1 MKKILVLTLSCLGS
15 VSIYAQ
21 STCET
26 RVDAHQKATTNQRV
40 AYCLT
45 PDYMAPDSTYSEL
58 VFSGVSTR
66 NTQTA
71 PATTVRTT
79 TKPGRFAP
87 EKVSVYRSYIPST
100 QFPELSQD
108 YEGQPVDEATV
119 MVSSTYTPAPVTQT
133 GTTVAQANLAPAP
146 QEQFMYVTSPMVP
159 PHPSTLGNSALQPAE
174 HAMLDEA
181 AGKTRTPYAQPVY
194 ETKAGLKARQTKPN
208 RRVIAALVPAPEP
221 AVSTTQ
227 TEPVAQTGSQ
237 EQPSTQP
244 SVDMPED
251 LTQTYT
257 PDTLSDNTYTEIP
270 VDTTGTE
277 TSY

>member
-1 MKKILVLTLSCLGS
+1 MKKILLLAISCLWP

-45 PDYMAPDSTYSEL
+45 PDYAVPDSMYSEL
-58 VFSGVSTR
+58 VFSGVSTH

-79 TKPGRFAP
+79 TKPGRFDP
-87 EKVSVYRSYIPST
+87 DKVSVYRSYIPST

-108 YEGQPVDEATV
+108 YEEQPVEVSTGTV
-119 MVSSTYTPAPVTQT
+119 SVTYTPTPVTQT
-133 GTTVAQANLAPAP
+133 GTTGVQESFTPAP
-146 QEQFMYVTSPMVP
+146 QEHFMYVTSPTVP
-159 PHPSTLGNSALQPAE
+159 PHPSTLDNSALQPTE
-174 HAMLDEA
+174 HSMLDEA

-208 RRVIAALVPAPEP
+208 RVATALVLAEP

-227 TEPVAQTGSQ
+227 TKSVAQTESQ
-237 EQPSTQP
+237 EQPTGLSADT
-244 SVDMPED
+244 PED

-257 PDTLSDNTYTEIP
+257 PDTLIDNTYTEIP